1 MKEEVIIDTLKRGK
15 SIHEE
20 QQALWEAMDELWPP
34 GKYEEEQKNYCLHD
48 EVDDFIIDKINLG
61 DVLIETISLETP
73 DYPKKSGASM
83 NLTPKEDINVE
94 SPFSILS
101 KLKE

>member
-48 EVDDFIIDKINLG
+48 EVDDFIIDKI
-61 DVLIETISLETP
+61 
-73 DYPKKSGASM
+73 ASA
-83 NLTPKEDINVE
+83 
-94 SPFSILS
+94 
-101 KLKE
+101 LKECNNNQTHTADKLGIKRETLLAKMRKYCLI